1 MMKDKNRFRGF
12 SMVCHDWIYGDC
24 LHVNGAELFIV
35 SNSQY
40 GASYGKE
47 TRDPIYTESLGQ
59 FTGLYD
65 KNGKEIYE
73 GDTVMWPSEEDGE
86 MIGPSPVVYENGH
99 FSIDGAVMSIDFYAG
114 DNSNVLEVVGTYFE
128 DQIYGCVL

>member
-1 MMKDKNRFRGF
+1 MID
-12 SMVCHDWIYGDC
+12 HEWIYGDC
-24 LHVNGAELFIV
+24 LHVGPNAIIIV
-35 SNSQY
+35 YDEY
-40 GASYGKE
+40 GNRE
-47 TRDPIYTESLGQ
+47 PIYTESLGQ

-73 GDTVMWPSEEDGE
+73 GDTVMWPSEKDGE
-86 MIGPSPVVYENGH
+86 MIGPSTVVYENGH

-114 DNSNVLEVVGTYFE
+114 DNPNVLEVVGTYFE

>member
-1 MMKDKNRFRGF
+1 MKDKNRFRGF
-12 SMVCHDWIYGDC
+12 SQVSHEWIYGDC
-24 LHVNGAELFIV
+24 LHVGPNAIV
-35 SNSQY
+35 IVYDEY
-40 GASYGKE
+40 GNRE
-47 TRDPIYTESLGQ
+47 PIYTESLGQ

-73 GDTVMWPSEEDGE
+73 GDTVMWPSEEYGE
-86 MIGPSPVVYENGH
+86 MAGPSPIVYENGL

-114 DNSNVLEVVGTYFE
+114 DSLIEVVGTYFE